1 MRYKAY
7 QPSGKSPAS
16 GIVLLLLLSFLGAF
30 LIEVCYVYLLG
41 FLSNLFLR
49 FLTVV
54 GAVALLCFW
63 IMYVTR
69 WAKIRSI
76 KVVRIVS
83 LIGLILAFYAS
94 RCVYVDL
101 VNEMWSRGASEVLQ
115 NRSSFAQ
122 LLGRWGGLFI
132 SPGTVFSSLYRILP
146 NGVTSV
152 NGRMIAGVP
161 LLLIWL
167 IELMLLIVIP
177 CYTAAATASYPFDET
192 AGCWLS
198 KREEWPV
205 VYVENYREVRSQLKV
220 KNDSPLLEAIQGVHY
235 YQREGQESYAIL
247 EFFRNRDHTGPFVS
261 LVNVKAIQSGPKKL
275 SHKMITLC
283 RFCDIGQE
291 EAKELYERL
300 KNEKGEVG
308 RRSVSVSEWMN
319 DLNEKMGRGGKTMS
333 QMSELSSASLDS
345 QEINIPDEEAPE
357 EEEVTVHVPKVT
369 PEREKEYLNKKNS

>member
-41 FLSNLFLR
+41 FLSNLLLR

-69 WAKIRSI
+69 WAKIRNI

-177 CYTAAATASYPFDET
+177 CYTAAATASYPFDEA

-235 YQREGQESYAIL
+235 Y
-247 EFFRNRDHTGPFVS
+247 TGPYVS

-308 RRSVSVSEWMN
+308 RRSVSGSEWMN

-345 QEINIPDEEAPE
+345 QEITIPDEEAPE

-369 PEREKEYLNKKNS
+369 PEMEKEYLNKKNS

>member
-1 MRYKAY
+1 
-7 QPSGKSPAS
+7 
-16 GIVLLLLLSFLGAF
+16 
-30 LIEVCYVYLLG
+30 
-41 FLSNLFLR
+41 
-49 FLTVV
+49 
-54 GAVALLCFW
+54 
-63 IMYVTR
+63 
-69 WAKIRSI
+69 
-76 KVVRIVS
+76 
-83 LIGLILAFYAS
+83 
-94 RCVYVDL
+94 
-101 VNEMWSRGASEVLQ
+101 
-115 NRSSFAQ
+115 
-122 LLGRWGGLFI
+122 
-132 SPGTVFSSLYRILP
+132 
-146 NGVTSV
+146 
-152 NGRMIAGVP
+152 
-161 LLLIWL
+161 
-167 IELMLLIVIP
+167 MLLIVIP
-177 CYTAAATASYPFDET
+177 CYTAAATASYPFDEA

-247 EFFRNRDHTGPFVS
+247 EFFRNRDHTGPYVS

-345 QEINIPDEEAPE
+345 QEITIPDEEAPE

-369 PEREKEYLNKKNS
+369 PEMEKEYLNKKNS